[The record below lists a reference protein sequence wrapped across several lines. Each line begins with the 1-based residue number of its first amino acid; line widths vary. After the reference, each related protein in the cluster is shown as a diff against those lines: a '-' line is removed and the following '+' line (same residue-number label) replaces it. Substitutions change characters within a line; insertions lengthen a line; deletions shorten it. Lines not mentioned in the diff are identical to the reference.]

1 MRFKYESYSDFESKY
16 SSAIAY
22 AEILIQKPE
31 FQVHKN
37 HVPIAAI
44 LKQDDVKD
52 LIFLATK
59 ISQLG
64 PNDTDRQVITIQSVI
79 NSFDG
84 LNFGSISRFNPD
96 DFECIDTSSH
106 AVKEFMLKNII
117 YLLKEKQCACARCGM
132 EIEDRMFGAIGY
144 ECDHVEENYRE
155 NDQSMKLFK
164 IADAFRKEVDVAIN
178 EVTKTQL
185 TCGTCHLRVK
195 YSISK
200 DLPQT
205 LLREYPVI
213 HPRAVTVYLDSDE
226 GINMLDDFSKAW
238 GADKILTLTWQDLQ
252 VMMSKFALAL
262 EDVAYITEGVWNDGR
277 WEGDRE
283 EERQYYV
290 CRIFMN
296 VITCKLGGC
305 LFCKISFSNLL
316 PIQLMGIDFHH
327 IMEAKKKHEPS
338 ELAKGSPWRAAQE
351 LRKTCALCR
360 GCHAKVTH
368 CKSSASKLMT
378 LFNDEFGY
386 NVDNAT
392 GYVI

>member
-22 AEILIQKPE
+22 AEILTQKPE

-44 LKQDDVKD
+44 LKQDNVKD
-52 LIFLATK
+52 LIFTATK
-59 ISQLG
+59 ISQLA
-64 PNDTDRQVITIQSVI
+64 PRDKADREFITIQSVI
-79 NSFDG
+79 DLFDR
-84 LNFGSISRFNPD
+84 LCFGSTSRFNPD

-106 AVKEFMLKNII
+106 AVKQFMLKNII

-132 EIEDRMFGAIGY
+132 EIEDRKFGAIGY

-155 NDQSMKLFK
+155 NDQSMKLFN
-164 IADAFRKEVDVAIN
+164 IAQAFEKEVHVAIN

-205 LLREYPVI
+205 LLREYPAI

-226 GINMLDDFSKAW
+226 GQNMLKDFSTAYVS
-238 GADKILTLTWQDLQ
+238 DYLLTLTWQGLQ
-252 VMMSKFALAL
+252 SMTSKFGIAL

-277 WEGDRE
+277 WNTKYDSKKKV
-283 EERQYYV
+283 ERQFRV
-290 CRIFMN
+290 SRIFMN
-296 VITCKLGGC
+296 AIARKLEDVFFAKSLSAIC
-305 LFCKISFSNLL
+305 YLSN
-316 PIQLMGIDFHH
+316 
-327 IMEAKKKHEPS
+327 
-338 ELAKGSPWRAAQE
+338 
-351 LRKTCALCR
+351 
-360 GCHAKVTH
+360 
-368 CKSSASKLMT
+368 
-378 LFNDEFGY
+378 
-386 NVDNAT
+386 
-392 GYVI
+392 